1 MKLVLSICDYEQ
13 LLLIIFNINRQTT
26 VQEQLLVLPI
36 VVMVFYHSQSILFS
50 ANSYVPMSTSLQPNH
65 VAYVPTTSPHG
76 IVVILVTLCA
86 GHKGFH

>member
-36 VVMVFYHSQSILFS
+36 VVMVFYHSQSIHLNCQFLRP
-50 ANSYVPMSTSLQPNH
+50 YEYL
-65 VAYVPTTSPHG
+65 PTT
-76 IVVILVTLCA
+76 
-86 GHKGFH
+86 